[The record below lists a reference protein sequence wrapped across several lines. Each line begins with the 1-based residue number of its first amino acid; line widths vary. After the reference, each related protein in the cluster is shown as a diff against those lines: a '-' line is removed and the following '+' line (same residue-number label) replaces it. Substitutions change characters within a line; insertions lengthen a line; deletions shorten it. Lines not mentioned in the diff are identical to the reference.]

1 MSFRP
6 TEDIAL
12 ANVYARQ
19 QLDQIQTGHRALCVC
34 LWLLGWTQR
43 EIGDGL
49 GVSRQAV
56 QWIIAAEKM
65 RMEGDDVRTS

>member
-12 ANVYARQ
+12 SNVYARQ
-19 QLDQIQTGHRALCVC
+19 QLDLIQTGQRALCVC
-34 LWLLGWTQR
+34 LWILGWTQR
-43 EIGDGL
+43 EIGDVL

-56 QWIIAAEKM
+56 QWIIADEIA
-65 RMEGDDVRTS
+65 RMEGESV

>member
-19 QLDQIQTGHRALCVC
+19 QLDRIQTGHRALCVC
-34 LWLLGWTQR
+34 LWLLGWEQR
-43 EIGDGL
+43 EIADVL

-56 QWIIAAEKM
+56 QMVIAAEKM
-65 RMEGDDVRTS
+65 RMEGESV

>member
-43 EIGDGL
+43 EIGAVL

-56 QWIIAAEKM
+56 QWIIADEIAKL
-65 RMEGDDVRTS
+65 EGENV

>member
-12 ANVYARQ
+12 ANVHARQ
-19 QLDQIQTGHRALCVC
+19 QLDRIPTGQRALYVC

-43 EIGDGL
+43 EIGDVL

-56 QWIIAAEKM
+56 QLVIAAEKE
-65 RMEGDDVRTS
+65 RMEASNV